1 MIEVID
7 DFMPEE
13 HAKKMYD
20 TMIGPDFSWY
30 ITLNVAKK
38 HVESNDYYFTHLFY
52 DNGINSDYYEDF
64 IKPISDKLNA
74 RELIRVKGNMYT
86 NQNKFIEHVPHIDY
100 DFEHKGAIYCLN
112 TCNGHTNFM
121 GEKIDSIF
129 NRMILF
135 NPNVL
140 HNSTTT
146 TDKIVRMN
154 INFNYFENDR

>member
-7 DFMPEE
+7 NFMPDE

-20 TMIGPDFSWY
+20 EMMGQDFPWF

-38 HVESNDYYFTHLFY
+38 HVESNDYYFTHVFY
-52 DNGINSDYYEDF
+52 EPKNGINSSWYEEF
-64 IKPISDKLNA
+64 ILPIKEKLNVK
-74 RELIRVKGNMYT
+74 ELYRVKGNMYT
-86 NQNKFIEHVPHIDY
+86 NQNKFIEHTPHIDF
-100 DFEHKGAIYCLN
+100 DFEHKGALYCLN

-121 GEKIDSIF
+121 GEKVDSVF

-135 NPNVL
+135 NPTIL

-146 TDKIVRMN
+146 NDEIVRMN
-154 INFNYFENDR
+154 INFNYYG